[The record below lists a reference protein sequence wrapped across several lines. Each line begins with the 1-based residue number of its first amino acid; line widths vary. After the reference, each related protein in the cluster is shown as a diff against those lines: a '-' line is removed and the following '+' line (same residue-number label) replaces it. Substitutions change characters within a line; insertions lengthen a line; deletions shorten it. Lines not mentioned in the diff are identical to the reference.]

1 MESIPETIV
10 KVLDAVAKYAWAVL
24 AVCVSVVFLPD
35 GTLNIMGLSII
46 REDYLGFWWIGMIF
60 SAVIAVSSVGRQI
73 VRWISRRKRLA
84 DQRAEVL
91 KRVNSLNQWE
101 RMWIA
106 YCLLHNTQTMTAQMT
121 DPTANSLETK
131 GFVTQGSGSILNLP
145 YHLNDFVWEYA
156 RRHRQAF
163 LPDEVAND
171 HRSVQAIED
180 FATRVKRP
188 F

>member
-1 MESIPETIV
+1 MSMIPETIAR
-10 KVLDAVAKYAWAVL
+10 VLDAVAKYAWAVL
-24 AVCVSVVFLPD
+24 VVCASVVFLPARALD
-35 GTLNIMGLSII
+35 FMGLSII

-60 SAVIAVSSVGRQI
+60 SAVIAASSAGRRMVG
-73 VRWISRRKRLA
+73 WISRRKRLA
-84 DQRAEVL
+84 EQRAEVL
-91 KRVNSLNQWE
+91 RRVNSLNEWE

-106 YCLLHNTQTMTAQMT
+106 YCLLHNTQTMTARFA

-131 GFVTQGSGSILNLP
+131 GFVTRGSGSILNLP
-145 YHLNDFVWEYA
+145 YHLNDFVWEYV

-163 LPDEVAND
+163 LPNEVAND
-171 HRSVQAIED
+171 HRSVQAIEN